1 MMKVVS
7 LLGIVALLTGCN
19 FIQKD
24 EFVITGT
31 ISSYPKEVLICAY
44 QTNGNF
50 ILDTIRVENGKLS
63 YRKKLQEP
71 IVASLVSRDPH
82 NIIPSGMGVVPG
94 PSVTL
99 FMEPGTKLEINM
111 DNARWPELQWKGG
124 AWNNDLMK
132 LYAKTLPLEH
142 EMFELLRK
150 SYAEGVTEEEKVALG
165 EQRMTLA
172 EKEKEEK
179 IRFIK
184 GNPSSYAAMYL
195 LNGMRN
201 DFTLKDYA
209 ATFAAF
215 DQALREMPLGKEMQ
229 GAIDIALRTEVGAIA
244 PDFEKVD
251 KDGNTIRLSDYRG
264 KYVLLDFWGSW
275 CSPCRDSHPHLKE
288 IEAKYR
294 DKGLVVI
301 NIATENG
308 SKAREIWLQAIEEDG
323 MTWTQILNNEGK
335 DKCDVVKDYAITAF
349 PTKVLIDG
357 DGKIVVRAVGESE
370 PIDAKLKEVFGE

>member
-1 MMKVVS
+1 MMKAVFIF
-7 LLGIVALLTGCN
+7 GIVALLLGCN
-19 FIQKD
+19 SIQKD

-31 ISSYPKEVLICAY
+31 ISSYPKEMLICSY
-44 QTNGNF
+44 LEDGNYV
-50 ILDTIRVENGKLS
+50 LDTIRIKDGKLS
-63 YRKKLQEP
+63 YKKKLQEP
-71 IVASLVSRDPH
+71 MVASLVSRDPH
-82 NIIPSGMGVVPG
+82 NIIPSGMGIVPG

-111 DNARWPELQWKGG
+111 DNTRWPELQWKGG

-142 EMFELLRK
+142 EAFELLRK
-150 SYAEGVTEEEKVALG
+150 IYAPGITESEEATLS
-165 EQRMTLA
+165 EQRMALL
-172 EKEKEEK
+172 EKENGEK

-184 GNPSSYAAMYL
+184 SNPSSYVAMYL
-195 LNGMRN
+195 LKGMRN
-201 DFTLKDYA
+201 DFTLEDYA

-215 DQALREMPLGKEMQ
+215 DQKLREMPLGKEMQ
-229 GAIDIALRTEVGAIA
+229 GAIDIAVRTEVGGIA
-244 PDFEKVD
+244 PNFEKMD
-251 KDGNTIRLSDYRG
+251 KDGNTVRLSDYKG

-275 CSPCRDSHPHLKE
+275 CGPCRDSHPHLKE

-301 NIATENG
+301 NVASENG
-308 SKAREIWLQAIEEDG
+308 TNARKVWLEAIEEDG

-335 DKCDVVKDYAITAF
+335 DKCDMVKEYAITAF
-349 PTKVLIDG
+349 PTKVLIDA

-370 PIDAKLKEVFGE
+370 PIDMKLKEVFGE

>member
-1 MMKVVS
+1 MMKVVF
-7 LLGIVALLTGCN
+7 LLGIVALLAGCN
-19 FIQKD
+19 SIQKD

-50 ILDTIRVENGKLS
+50 ILDNGKLS

-195 LNGMRN
+195 LNG
-201 DFTLKDYA
+201 FH
-209 ATFAAF
+209 F
-215 DQALREMPLGKEMQ
+215 
-229 GAIDIALRTEVGAIA
+229 
-244 PDFEKVD
+244 
-251 KDGNTIRLSDYRG
+251 
-264 KYVLLDFWGSW
+264 
-275 CSPCRDSHPHLKE
+275 
-288 IEAKYR
+288 
-294 DKGLVVI
+294 KGLRGYFCSFRSSLAG
-301 NIATENG
+301 N
-308 SKAREIWLQAIEEDG
+308 
-323 MTWTQILNNEGK
+323 
-335 DKCDVVKDYAITAF
+335 AF
-349 PTKVLIDG
+349 G
-357 DGKIVVRAVGESE
+357 
-370 PIDAKLKEVFGE
+370 

>member
-1 MMKVVS
+1 MMKVVF
-7 LLGIVALLTGCN
+7 LLGIVALLAGCN
-19 FIQKD
+19 SIQKD

-31 ISSYPKEVLICAY
+31 IRSYPKEVLICAY

-150 SYAEGVTEEEKVALG
+150 SYAEGVT
-165 EQRMTLA
+165 
-172 EKEKEEK
+172 
-179 IRFIK
+179 
-184 GNPSSYAAMYL
+184 
-195 LNGMRN
+195 
-201 DFTLKDYA
+201 
-209 ATFAAF
+209 
-215 DQALREMPLGKEMQ
+215 
-229 GAIDIALRTEVGAIA
+229 
-244 PDFEKVD
+244 
-251 KDGNTIRLSDYRG
+251 
-264 KYVLLDFWGSW
+264 
-275 CSPCRDSHPHLKE
+275 
-288 IEAKYR
+288 
-294 DKGLVVI
+294 
-301 NIATENG
+301 
-308 SKAREIWLQAIEEDG
+308 
-323 MTWTQILNNEGK
+323 
-335 DKCDVVKDYAITAF
+335 
-349 PTKVLIDG
+349 
-357 DGKIVVRAVGESE
+357 
-370 PIDAKLKEVFGE
+370 

>member
-1 MMKVVS
+1 MKMVF

-19 FIQKD
+19 SIQKD

-44 QTNGNF
+44 QTNGDF

-71 IVASLVSRDPH
+71 VVASLVSRDPH

-132 LYAKTLPLEH
+132 LYVKTLPLEY

-150 SYAEGVTEEEKVALG
+150 SYVSGVTEDEKVALG
-165 EQRMTLA
+165 EQRMALA

-179 IRFIK
+179 SVLSKKIR
-184 GNPSSYAAMYL
+184 PV
-195 LNGMRN
+195 
-201 DFTLKDYA
+201 
-209 ATFAAF
+209 
-215 DQALREMPLGKEMQ
+215 MQ
-229 GAIDIALRTEVGAIA
+229 HVSFKWNA
-244 PDFEKVD
+244 
-251 KDGNTIRLSDYRG
+251 
-264 KYVLLDFWGSW
+264 
-275 CSPCRDSHPHLKE
+275 
-288 IEAKYR
+288 
-294 DKGLVVI
+294 
-301 NIATENG
+301 
-308 SKAREIWLQAIEEDG
+308 
-323 MTWTQILNNEGK
+323 
-335 DKCDVVKDYAITAF
+335 
-349 PTKVLIDG
+349 
-357 DGKIVVRAVGESE
+357 
-370 PIDAKLKEVFGE
+370 

>member
-1 MMKVVS
+1 MLWDDFKKNYNNYKEQPIEN
-7 LLGIVALLTGCN
+7 LGIDVLKNMYKDLVYIATETAFDEVNRDTEFLLRILLLQHRIN
-19 FIQKD
+19 FNEESKQ
-24 EFVITGT
+24 
-31 ISSYPKEVLICAY
+31 Y
-44 QTNGNF
+44 
-50 ILDTIRVENGKLS
+50 ENPNWDKS
-63 YRKKLQEP
+63 C
-71 IVASLVSRDPH
+71 
-82 NIIPSGMGVVPG
+82 
-94 PSVTL
+94 
-99 FMEPGTKLEINM
+99 EINGIKFE
-111 DNARWPELQWKGG
+111 RE
-124 AWNNDLMK
+124 
-132 LYAKTLPLEH
+132 KTYLINEDRVDEYTKQLEYQ
-142 EMFELLRK
+142 L
-150 SYAEGVTEEEKVALG
+150 
-165 EQRMTLA
+165 
-172 EKEKEEK
+172 KEKEEK